1 MKVRL
6 LIAAILATTAWAP
19 QSVQIASAIYCY
31 PGDPPA
37 VYQACVNYN
46 SGIGQQVNNQNQL
59 NNIQSQINN
68 TISQIN
74 AIDVMIASLRNQ
86 IAAEKALIAQTQ
98 AAIDELSRQIR
109 FGEASLIRQKAHV
122 SVREQLL
129 NQRLRYV
136 DSHGSLNYIQLV
148 LTSNSINQLMNRMV
162 GAQQVAASD
171 RRLLVGMEEEH
182 AQIAQANTDLDGQ
195 RGQVSALLKQ
205 QKEAEA
211 DLEKNLATEAAAL
224 AFEKQLA
231 AQLADQYN
239 KVQAERAAIDAQVA
253 QLAQKYNA
261 EAVRAGG
268 GNGSTASHDLL
279 LFGREPGQHGLRD
292 RAQRRFALGRLGD
305 PRLRLAGARRR
316 LLELPLPVVELP
328 AAPVQLR
335 EPFGD
340 RLFALV
346 DPRLAFGELAR
357 LGSTGLGE
365 LRQPVTVILQRGR
378 HAREGAGADFLLPLL
393 SRFHRSP
400 APRLADWSVARR
412 HTNGRRSPTARSWS
426 PGSARR
432 TRSGR

>member
-86 IAAEKALIAQTQ
+86 IAAQKALIAQTQ

-205 QKEAEA
+205 QQAAEA

-224 AFEKQLA
+224 AFERQLA

-253 QLAQKYNA
+253 LLAQKYNA

-268 GNGSTASHDLL
+268 GNGVFEWPEPNCGPSCMSQRFGCSSFYLEVYEPSCPYPHKIHTGIDIAGPYGTQIVAADTGVAYLYPGSVGYGNLLVIIHGNGYSTYYGHLSGYA
-279 LFGREPGQHGLRD
+279 PGLSTGQVV
-292 RAQRRFALGRLGD
+292 
-305 PRLRLAGARRR
+305 PRGTT
-316 LLELPLPVVELP
+316 V
-328 AAPVQLR
+328 
-335 EPFGD
+335 
-340 RLFALV
+340 
-346 DPRLAFGELAR
+346 AFE
-357 LGSTGLGE
+357 GSTGWSTGPHLHFEIRVNGVYKDPCIWLGC
-365 LRQPVTVILQRGR
+365 
-378 HAREGAGADFLLPLL
+378 
-393 SRFHRSP
+393 
-400 APRLADWSVARR
+400 
-412 HTNGRRSPTARSWS
+412 
-426 PGSARR
+426 
-432 TRSGR
+432 

>member
-86 IAAEKALIAQTQ
+86 IAAQKALIAQTQ

-136 DSHGSLNYIQLV
+136 DSHGSLNYVQLV

-182 AQIAQANTDLDGQ
+182 AQIAQANTELDGQ

-205 QKEAEA
+205 QQEAEA

-224 AFEKQLA
+224 AFERQLA

-253 QLAQKYNA
+253 QLAQQYNA
-261 EAVRAGG
+261 AAIRAGG
-268 GNGSTASHDLL
+268 GNGVFEWPEPNCGPSCMSQRFGCSSFYLEVYEPSCPYPHKIHTGIDIAGPYGTQIVAADTGVAYLYPGSVGYGNLLVIIHGNGYSTYYGHLSGYA
-279 LFGREPGQHGLRD
+279 PGLSTGQVV
-292 RAQRRFALGRLGD
+292 
-305 PRLRLAGARRR
+305 PRGTT
-316 LLELPLPVVELP
+316 V
-328 AAPVQLR
+328 
-335 EPFGD
+335 
-340 RLFALV
+340 
-346 DPRLAFGELAR
+346 AFE
-357 LGSTGLGE
+357 GSTGWSTGPHLHFEIRVNGVYKDPCIWLGC
-365 LRQPVTVILQRGR
+365 
-378 HAREGAGADFLLPLL
+378 
-393 SRFHRSP
+393 
-400 APRLADWSVARR
+400 
-412 HTNGRRSPTARSWS
+412 
-426 PGSARR
+426 
-432 TRSGR
+432 

>member
-86 IAAEKALIAQTQ
+86 IAAQKALIAQTQ
-98 AAIDELSRQIR
+98 AAIDDLNRQIR
-109 FGEASLIRQKAHV
+109 FGEAAMIRLKAHV

-136 DSHGSLNYIQLV
+136 DSHGSVNYVQLV

-253 QLAQKYNA
+253 QLAQQYNA
-261 EAVRAGG
+261 AAIRAGG
-268 GNGSTASHDLL
+268 GNGVFEWPEPNCGPSCMSQRFGCSSFYLEVYEPSCPYPHKIHTGIDIAGPYGTQIVAADTGVAYLYPGSVGYGNLLVIIHGNGYSTYYGHLSGYA
-279 LFGREPGQHGLRD
+279 PGLSTGQVV
-292 RAQRRFALGRLGD
+292 
-305 PRLRLAGARRR
+305 PRGTT
-316 LLELPLPVVELP
+316 V
-328 AAPVQLR
+328 
-335 EPFGD
+335 
-340 RLFALV
+340 
-346 DPRLAFGELAR
+346 AFE
-357 LGSTGLGE
+357 GSTGWSTGPHLHFEIRVNGVYKDPCIWLGC
-365 LRQPVTVILQRGR
+365 
-378 HAREGAGADFLLPLL
+378 
-393 SRFHRSP
+393 
-400 APRLADWSVARR
+400 
-412 HTNGRRSPTARSWS
+412 
-426 PGSARR
+426 
-432 TRSGR
+432 